1 MAPKFGAAPFVL
13 IRMESA
19 KLTHADFPRRI
30 PAPVPQLSLWQV
42 DLNDP
47 AHAARIA
54 AAACLC
60 SREQA
65 HCATLRQAADR
76 RRFSGARVG
85 LRTVLAQRLGCAPSA
100 LRFRTGSHGKPYVE
114 APGTA
119 AFNVAHAGDYA
130 WIALAEA
137 GGEVGVDIERIDPA
151 LGLAAMR
158 ELAAHCLTPRECAWL
173 ASLPAHAW
181 PSSFFLLWTAKE
193 ALLKALGL
201 GIADHLQHVSVV
213 ADGAGGACRLAVV
226 PEPGQLAA
234 HAAALARIQLYRLA
248 GPDGYAAAMAW
259 VPPA

>member
-1 MAPKFGAAPFVL
+1 MDCKNLPHAA
-13 IRMESA
+13 
-19 KLTHADFPRRI
+19 FPRRI
-30 PAPVPQLSLWQV
+30 PAPAPQLSLWRV
-42 DLNDP
+42 DLGDP
-47 AHAARIA
+47 LHAQAIA
-54 AAACLC
+54 AADCL
-60 SREQA
+60 SPAEQA

-76 RRFSGARVG
+76 RRFRGARVA
-85 LRTVLAQRLGCAPSA
+85 LRTVLARRLDCAPST

-114 APGTA
+114 DTAAP

-158 ELAAHCLTPRECAWL
+158 ELAAHCLTPRERAWL
-173 ASLPAHAW
+173 ALLPARAW
-181 PSSFFLLWTAKE
+181 PRGFFLLWTAKE

-213 ADGAGGACRLAVV
+213 ADGRGGAGRLAVV
-226 PEPGQLAA
+226 PESGQFAGEFA
-234 HAAALARIQLYRLA
+234 GQFAGHAAALARMRLYRLA
-248 GPDGYAAAMAW
+248 APDGYAAAIAW